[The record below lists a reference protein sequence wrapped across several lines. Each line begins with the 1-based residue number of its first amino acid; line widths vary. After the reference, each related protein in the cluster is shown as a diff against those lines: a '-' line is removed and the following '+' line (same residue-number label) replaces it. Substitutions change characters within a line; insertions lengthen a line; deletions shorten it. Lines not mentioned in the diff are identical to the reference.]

1 MSEMQKQR
9 RAKRL
14 LSMAEEA
21 REMARAELAK
31 TNQRLHAAEAER
43 ELVEQK
49 LLEDHRSAGRSADWM
64 MAELDHENSRR
75 ELKKALDV
83 EKKTQQ
89 EVVVAEQ
96 NAAAAHQKHRVFER
110 FHGNITSRIEATARR
125 KEAVEADA
133 FALVMWSKK
142 QTVDDG
148 DDGDDG

>member
-21 REMARAELAK
+21 REQARAELAK

-43 ELVEQK
+43 QLVEQK
-49 LLEDHRSAGRSADWM
+49 LLQDHRAAGRSADWVL
-64 MAELDHENSRR
+64 AELDHENSRR

-96 NAAAAHQKHRVFER
+96 KAAAAHQKHRVFER
-110 FHGNITSRIEATARR
+110 FHGNIAHRIEATARR
-125 KEAVEADA
+125 KETLAADD

-142 QTVDDG
+142 QVNDDDDDG
-148 DDGDDG
+148 

>member
-21 REMARAELAK
+21 REVARAELAK
-31 TNQRLHAAEAER
+31 TNQRLHNAEAER
-43 ELVEQK
+43 QTVEQK
-49 LLEDHRSAGRSADWM
+49 LLEDHRAAGRGADWM
-64 MAELDHENSRR
+64 MAELDHENTRR

-83 EKKTQQ
+83 EKKVQE

-96 NAAAAHQKHRVFER
+96 KAAAAHQKHRVFER
-110 FHGNITSRIEATARR
+110 FHGNIASRIEATARR
-125 KEAVEADA
+125 KEAIEADS

-142 QTVDDG
+142 QTTTDDE
-148 DDGDDG
+148 

>member
-21 REMARAELAK
+21 REQARAELAK
-31 TNQRLHAAEAER
+31 TNQRLHNAETER

-49 LLEDHRSAGRSADWM
+49 LLEDHRTTGRGADWM
-64 MAELDHENSRR
+64 LAELDHEHSRR

-83 EKKTQQ
+83 EKKVQQ

-96 NAAAAHQKHRVFER
+96 KASAAHQKHRVFER
-110 FHGNITSRIEATARR
+110 FHDNIATRIEATARR
-125 KEAVEADA
+125 KEATEADA

-142 QTVDDG
+142 QNDVDDDEG
-148 DDGDDG
+148 